1 MKVIDLVKKQ
11 RILSIEVIPPDRGKD
26 IDEIFSAID
35 EIMEFSP
42 SFINVTRHAPEID
55 YLEFGD
61 RIIKVP
67 KIKRPGTVGVSAAIK
82 NRYNVDVVPHVLCL
96 GMNKF
101 EIEDMLIDLKYLEI
115 ENLFVIRGELENRKE
130 MTSEKDG
137 YNHADEL
144 VAQISKMNKGIYL
157 YPVENPKS
165 TNFCIGVA
173 GYPEKHYEAL
183 NLEEDLKYLKKKIDA
198 GADYVITQMF
208 FDFEI
213 YKNFVE
219 KAREIGINV
228 PIIPGIK
235 PIVQFKSMVKIP
247 STFFVTIPKEFA
259 SAMQEAKTPQ
269 EEFKTGTRYMSKL
282 VDKLL
287 NYGVPGI
294 HIFTMGKGKSTKAL
308 LEAVYK

>member
-130 MTSEKDG
+130 MASEKDG

>member
-1 MKVIDLVKKQ
+1 MKVIDLVKRQ
-11 RILSIEVIPPDRGKD
+11 RILSIEVIPPDRGRD

-55 YLEFGD
+55 YIEFED

-67 KIKRPGTVGVSAAIK
+67 KIRRPGTVGVSAAIK

-115 ENLFVIRGELENRKE
+115 ENVFVIRGELENKKE
-130 MTSEKDG
+130 IDERDG
-137 YNHADEL
+137 YKHADEL
-144 VAQISKMNKGIYL
+144 VDQISKMNKGIYL
-157 YPVENPKS
+157 YPVENPKP

-183 NLEEDLKYLKKKIDA
+183 NMEEDLKYLKKKIDA

-219 KAREIGINV
+219 RSREIGINV

-247 STFFVTIPKEFA
+247 SNFFVSIPKEFVF
-259 SAMQEAKTPQ
+259 AMQEARTPQ
-269 EEFKTGTRYMSKL
+269 EEFKIGTRYMSKL

-294 HIFTMGKGKSTKAL
+294 HIFTMGRGKSTKAL
-308 LEAVYK
+308 LEAIYK

>member
-130 MTSEKDG
+130 MASEKDG

-235 PIVQFKSMVKIP
+235 PIVQFKSMVRIP